1 MVNLKINSQRNPTNP
16 SLILEVFKFLD
27 EDTKT
32 KILRENNIRDIED
45 LDVSKNQTIKLT
57 FYA

>member
-1 MVNLKINSQRNPTNP
+1 MSMIVNQIKEN
-16 SLILEVFKFLD
+16 LILEVFKFLD

>member
-1 MVNLKINSQRNPTNP
+1 MIVNQIKEN
-16 SLILEVFKFLD
+16 LILEVFKFLD

-32 KILRENNIRDIED
+32 KILRENNIQDIED

>member
-1 MVNLKINSQRNPTNP
+1 MSMIVNQIKEN
-16 SLILEVFKFLD
+16 LILEVFKFLD

-57 FYA
+57 FYV

>member
-1 MVNLKINSQRNPTNP
+1 MIVNQIKEN
-16 SLILEVFKFLD
+16 LILEVFKFLD

-57 FYA
+57 FYV

>member
-1 MVNLKINSQRNPTNP
+1 MIVNQIKEN
-16 SLILEVFKFLD
+16 LILEVFKFLD